1 MLCMYTCHSLQVM
14 KSHLSEINSF
24 LLGSR
29 ICSIPNASLYIATL
43 FRTACYYPS
52 MPSSSSSSP
61 SSTTILPAQRDSSQK
76 NGVISRAPQST
87 RRKVVASKRQST
99 IRPVSLPV
107 SMGPILANPVT
118 RAGPGA
124 ASSPTTSLRL
134 LHPTP
139 LSVAED
145 AESDTSGYDADTE
158 YGVGGAMWE
167 GDSGMEDE
175 EGRVAGVGGNLQSP
189 VTMVSVPLEVCRR
202 LWLESPVWQCLDLL
216 KECLQD
222 PTTATR
228 W

>member
-1 MLCMYTCHSLQVM
+1 MQ
-14 KSHLSEINSF
+14 SHLSEINSF
-24 LLGSR
+24 LSGSR

-43 FRTACYYPS
+43 FKTACYYPS
-52 MPSSSSSSP
+52 PPSSSSP
-61 SSTTILPAQRDSSQK
+61 STLTSSQRDSTQK
-76 NGVISRAPQST
+76 NGVISST
-87 RRKVVASKRQST
+87 RAAQGTKRKVVASRKQST
-99 IRPVSLPV
+99 IRPVSRPV
-107 SMGPILANPVT
+107 SMGPIPANPVT

-139 LSVAED
+139 LSVADD

-158 YGVGGAMWE
+158 HGVGGAMWE
-167 GDSGMEDE
+167 CDSGLEDE

-189 VTMVSVPLEVCRR
+189 VTMVPVPLEVCRR
-202 LWLESPVWQCLDLL
+202 LWLESPIWQCLDLL

-222 PTTATR
+222 TNTALR